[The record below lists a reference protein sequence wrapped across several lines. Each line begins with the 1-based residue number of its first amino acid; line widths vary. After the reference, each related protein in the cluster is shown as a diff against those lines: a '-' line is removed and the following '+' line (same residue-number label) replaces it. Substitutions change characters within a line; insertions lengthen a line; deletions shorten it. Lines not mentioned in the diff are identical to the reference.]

1 MLSESEG
8 AQRLRATS
16 KHPEDVSS
24 ATRRQ
29 GVLFEDAQSYD
40 GSPGETVTSTSSG
53 FTSWGNR
60 TGVLHVGMT
69 GFFTHRVGQ
78 HKSGLTDGFTKNP
91 PLTRIHPSAEH
102 LPDHWYT
109 KPSL

>member
-53 FTSWGNR
+53 FTPWGNR

-69 GFFTHRVGQ
+69 GFFTQRVGQ
-78 HKSGLTDGFTKNP
+78 HKSGLIDGFTKKY
-91 PLTRIHPSAEH
+91 RVDRMHPGAEH
-102 LPDHWYT
+102 LAEHWVR
-109 KPSL
+109 KPYL